1 MPKINLT
8 LYPGKKLKEMLD
20 AHAADF
26 PPGKAPP
33 IGASLSFEDDK
44 DKSGFTFFDEV
55 TFPANTKVG
64 LTAWSS
70 KNKNEKTVLNISI
83 EDFETDYGKFMQRA
97 AKKKE
102 SSDSSF
108 DKF

>member
-1 MPKINLT
+1 MREDYVKHFKQLT
-8 LYPGKKLKEMLD
+8 KEN
-20 AHAADF
+20 F
-26 PPGKAPP
+26 PTK
-33 IGASLSFEDDK
+33 EDDK
-44 DKSGFTFFDEV
+44 DKSGFTFFDEI

-83 EDFETDYGKFMQRA
+83 EDFETDYGKFMERA

>member
-8 LYPGKKLKEMLD
+8 LYPGKELKEMLD
-20 AHAADF
+20 AHMDS
-26 PPGKAPP
+26 GKKFP

-64 LTAWSS
+64 LTAWAG
-70 KNKNEKTVLNISI
+70 KNKNDKTVLNVSI
-83 EDFETDYGKFMQRA
+83 EDFETDYGKFMERA

-102 SSDSSF
+102 SLDSSF

>member
-8 LYPGKKLKEMLD
+8 LYPGKELKEMLD
-20 AHAADF
+20 KHMSS
-26 PPGKAPP
+26 GKKYP

-44 DKSGFTFFDEV
+44 EKSGFTFFEEI

-64 LTAWSS
+64 LTAWAG
-70 KNKNEKTVLNISI
+70 KNKNDKTVLNISI
-83 EDFETDYGKFMQRA
+83 EDFEADYGKFMERT

-102 SSDSSF
+102 LSDSSF